1 MPAPSCLPT
10 QVTRKLKAKDSGC
23 IALPRA
29 WPLAVVQWWGQQRP
43 SASRGAE
50 RAEPVA
56 PCAHQPVTE
65 PLSQAPHPLSLPP
78 RVLSGLWRCP
88 PRLFLGSPLHA
99 LPLPLHPSPL
109 FLPSIGL
116 LTIFLLLSTFLPDL
130 LLQPASLFLLEGPQS
145 LSSWSEQ
152 CLAAVGLAGLLG
164 GSPCQVPLG
173 VLLRRITRPLHL
185 PGWEAERPL

>member
-29 WPLAVVQWWGQQRP
+29 WPLAVVQWWGHQRP

-78 RVLSGLWRCP
+78 RVLSGLWHCP
-88 PRLFLGSPLHA
+88 PGSSLARPSTLFLSSFIPLPFSFLPLACSLFFSYCPRSCPICSYSPLPSFFWRD
-99 LPLPLHPSPL
+99 LSPSPRGV
-109 FLPSIGL
+109 SNAW
-116 LTIFLLLSTFLPDL
+116 LLSAWL
-130 LLQPASLFLLEGPQS
+130 ASSGAPRAKS
-145 LSSWSEQ
+145 RSVSS
-152 CLAAVGLAGLLG
+152 C
-164 GSPCQVPLG
+164 
-173 VLLRRITRPLHL
+173 
-185 PGWEAERPL
+185 AE